1 MIYSVNQGDG
11 VCWRSK
17 FKNFLK
23 FCEGEF
29 GRISMKTLEWELHLW
44 EEHWSQN
51 KTCLPDTVSTTLKAI
66 NFPCFPI
73 IKTALRIL
81 GTLPVTSCSCERSFS
96 ALRKLKMY
104 NRSTMSNERLS
115 ALALLFI
122 HVEIDPDPQ
131 SILEKFI
138 ALGPHGLELDL
149 WGK

>member
-1 MIYSVNQGDG
+1 
-11 VCWRSK
+11 
-17 FKNFLK
+17 
-23 FCEGEF
+23 
-29 GRISMKTLEWELHLW
+29 MKTLESELDLW
-44 EEHWSQN
+44 EEHWSQS
-51 KTCLPDTVSTTLKAI
+51 KTCLPDSVSTTLKSI

-104 NRSTMSNERLS
+104 NRLTMRNQRLRT
-115 ALALLFI
+115 LALLFI

-138 ALGPHGLELDL
+138 ALGPHRLELDL
-149 WGK
+149 